1 MYMDDKE
8 SRGEQFEA
16 LLNAYPD
23 ISVQRDRLGALDI
36 RKQVTPSLALDVSVL
51 VQEKTQKSPSPVIV
65 LSAVKS
71 IEGESLSPFDV
82 QRTFVLITRPEGK
95 ELEAEVEFPR
105 SEEKRI
111 DYTEILRIAKQGL
124 EIFNA
129 FKQLPA
135 QQDIMRHGQR
145 VFDFMN
151 EEDTGI
157 EALNARLANHF
168 LGGNNPEQFFDHRS
182 ALGQT
187 KMVSMVLN
195 SASTLRISKIIERS
209 S

>member
-1 MYMDDKE
+1 MDDKE

-16 LLNAYPD
+16 MLRAYPD

-65 LSAVKS
+65 LSALKT
-71 IEGESLSPFDV
+71 IEGESQSPFDV
-82 QRTFVLITRPEGK
+82 QRTYVLITRPEGK

-129 FKQLPA
+129 YKQLSP
-135 QQDIMRHGQR
+135 QQSMRLHNQR
-145 VFDFMN
+145 VFDLMQ
-151 EEDTGI
+151 EEDAGI
-157 EALNARLANHF
+157 EAFNARLTNHF
-168 LGGNNPEQFFDHRS
+168 LGGDNPEQFFDHRS

-195 SASTLRISKIIERS
+195 SASTLRISKITERS

>member
-36 RKQVTPSLALDVSVL
+36 RKQVTPSLALDVTVL
-51 VQEKTQKSPSPVIV
+51 VQEKTPKSPSPVIV

-71 IEGESLSPFDV
+71 IEGESQSPFDV

-95 ELEAEVEFPR
+95 ELEAEVEFPQ

-124 EIFNA
+124 EVFNA
-129 FKQLPA
+129 YKQLPA

-157 EALNARLANHF
+157 EALNTRLANHF

-182 ALGQT
+182 ALGRT

-195 SASTLRISKIIERS
+195 SASTLRISKITERS